1 MTHRQLICPVIYTD
15 QLFQISNI
23 FNIPVELLDGCR
35 DPREVLKVI
44 SFTEFYLINKLISR
58 MWAGFLNSQNTA
70 GPSKKWKFDRICK
83 NRKPDFLETTFIS
96 HLRSQY
102 FSSKIRIHVLYLY
115 ITEIMERNPNKFK
128 SLKKKQCRNILIALT
143 LEKSNMLTLY
153 MKENPTHLYK

>member
-1 MTHRQLICPVIYTD
+1 MWNGSIYKFNFLFEYDYVMTHRQLICPLIYTD

-44 SFTEFYLINKLISR
+44 SFTEFYLINKFISR

-96 HLRSQY
+96 QARQTNGAGTST
-102 FSSKIRIHVLYLY
+102 FSIF
-115 ITEIMERNPNKFK
+115 FK
-128 SLKKKQCRNILIALT
+128 
-143 LEKSNMLTLY
+143 
-153 MKENPTHLYK
+153 

>member
-23 FNIPVELLDGCR
+23 FNIPVKLLDGCR

-44 SFTEFYLINKLISR
+44 SFTEFYLINKLIR
-58 MWAGFLNSQNTA
+58 RVWAGSLNSQNTA

-83 NRKPDFLETTFIS
+83 NRKPDLLETTFIS
-96 HLRSQY
+96 QARHTNGAGTY
-102 FSSKIRIHVLYLY
+102 FSSKIRILYLY

-128 SLKKKQCRNILIALT
+128 SLKKKT
-143 LEKSNMLTLY
+143 V
-153 MKENPTHLYK
+153 